1 MQKQF
6 LRYTEM
12 AAKLGDSG
20 SQFNLGKHYLSLC
33 KLNDGEMSL
42 EMYEAL
48 KKAEHWY
55 QLAAAQ
61 GLPVAVS
68 SLNNLQ
74 ELLAWAHEAFSD
86 DAPEDESDGD
96 FTANEPCREAISN
109 EESLLDVVPKAT
121 KTGYVFWDIND
132 DMGKAANAIMGST
145 PLVRMAY
152 GYARR
157 ASMAALYIQG
167 LVSADHY
174 AHAVSIFKSLQLQTG
189 TTVDFQERA
198 ARHSEEFMQTY
209 YYQITGL
216 FIKNVI
222 VISTGY
228 EATGER
234 ISDVQLFT
242 EVIDTIYAEQEAL
255 RTGSNWQ

>member
-1 MQKQF
+1 M
-6 LRYTEM
+6 
-12 AAKLGDSG
+12 
-20 SQFNLGKHYLSLC
+20 
-33 KLNDGEMSL
+33 
-42 EMYEAL
+42 
-48 KKAEHWY
+48 
-55 QLAAAQ
+55 
-61 GLPVAVS
+61 
-68 SLNNLQ
+68 
-74 ELLAWAHEAFSD
+74 
-86 DAPEDESDGD
+86 
-96 FTANEPCREAISN
+96 
-109 EESLLDVVPKAT
+109 
-121 KTGYVFWDIND
+121 
-132 DMGKAANAIMGST
+132 
-145 PLVRMAY
+145 